1 MTQKQRILAQL
12 QAAGGRGVSP
22 VDFLAPDV
30 CDGGSPILRVAARI
44 LDLKNEGHSIDC
56 QTEAGV
62 AVYVLRASAPVVTH
76 SPSNRKVVVNTAP
89 VENSGG
95 SASESPEEPFGLFDA
110 SVFEPETDWYE
121 EAA

>member
-12 QAAGGRGVSP
+12 KAAGGRGVSP
-22 VDFLAPDV
+22 TDFLAPNV

-62 AVYVLRASAPVVTH
+62 AVYVLRSSAPVVTH
-76 SPSNRKVVVNTAP
+76 SQPSRVVVNDAP
-89 VENSGG
+89 VGNSGG
-95 SASESPEEPFGLFDA
+95 IAGGSPEEPGGLFDA
-110 SVFEPETDWYE
+110 SVFEPEVDYYE

>member
-12 QAAGGRGVSP
+12 RSSGGRGVNP
-22 VDFLAPDV
+22 IDFLAPDV
-30 CDGGSPILRVAARI
+30 CDGGTPILRVAARI
-44 LDLKNEGHSIDC
+44 LDLKNEGHVIDC

-62 AVYVLRASAPVVTH
+62 AVYVLRSEAPVVTH
-76 SPSNRKVVVNTAP
+76 SQPSSVVVIDAP
-89 VENSGG
+89 VGNSGG
-95 SASESPEEPFGLFDA
+95 IAGESPEEPGGLFDA

>member
-1 MTQKQRILAQL
+1 MTQKERILNAL
-12 QAAGGRGVSP
+12 RSAGARGISP

-30 CDGGSPILRVAARI
+30 CDGGKPILRVAARI

-62 AVYVLRASAPVVTH
+62 AVYVLRSEAPVVTH
-76 SPSNRKVVVNTAP
+76 SQPAPVVVDSRAD
-89 VENSGG
+89 VRGDAG
-95 SASESPEEPFGLFDA
+95 ESPEEPSGLFDGA
-110 SVFEPETDWYE
+110 LFEPEVDYYG

>member
-12 QAAGGRGVSP
+12 RAAGGRGVNP
-22 VDFLAPDV
+22 IDFLAPDV

-44 LDLKNEGHSIDC
+44 LDLKNEGHVIDC

-62 AVYVLRASAPVVTH
+62 AVYVLRSSAPVVTH
-76 SPSNRKVVVNTAP
+76 SQPVTEVVAMTGDRGTA
-89 VENSGG
+89 G
-95 SASESPEEPFGLFDA
+95 ESPEEPSGLFDA
-110 SVFEPETDWYE
+110 SMFEPETDYYE